1 MDGPSD
7 RASIADAGIPSVTT
21 FDSSAQRQDPETP
34 ESVLTRFG
42 IETLDENFTEFT
54 VVASMPVGHLTNPF
68 TGMPTIGPLAILVD
82 DVAGRANFYRRGSGQ
97 WTVSS
102 ELTVELSPDGIDS
115 LQSAP
120 DEPVVASSRPLGPH
134 GETLLAICTLS
145 HRGSTI
151 GGGTVRTVAITGGPD
166 GPIQRGPDA
175 LTRTPQT
182 TMAELMSADPLPT
195 EAERSEAS
203 NEPDSGT
210 YRLAQRPDSIINN
223 LIGIVH
229 GGVSSAGLELVAS
242 AAINHGQSTPLRS
255 ASIRV
260 NFLRPFFAGS
270 RSRYEGTA
278 LRIGRNS
285 AIGDAQAVGDDG
297 KVAILARVTGYR

>member
-1 MDGPSD
+1 MVGPSD
-7 RASIADAGIPSVTT
+7 ETAATDAGIQGVTAT
-21 FDSSAQRQDPETP
+21 DPPADMQDPETP

-42 IETLDENFTEFT
+42 ITTLDENFTEFT
-54 VVASMPVGHLTNPF
+54 VVASMPVGHLLNPF
-68 TGMPTIGPLAILVD
+68 TGMPTIGPLTILVD

-115 LQSAP
+115 LQDAP

-134 GETLLAICTLS
+134 GATLLSICTLS
-145 HRGSTI
+145 HRGRTI

-166 GPIQRGPDA
+166 GPIDRGPD
-175 LTRTPQT
+175 TVVRTPQT
-182 TMAELMSADPLPT
+182 SLADLMATEVLPT
-195 EAERSEAS
+195 E
-203 NEPDSGT
+203 SGT
-210 YRLAQRPDSIINN
+210 YLLAQRPDPIVNN

-242 AAINHGQSTPLRS
+242 AAINHEQAEPLRT

-260 NFLRPFFAGS
+260 NFLRPLFAGDQT
-270 RSRYEGTA
+270 RYEGTA

-297 KVAILARVTGYR
+297 KVAILARITGYR

>member
-1 MDGPSD
+1 MTTHD
-7 RASIADAGIPSVTT
+7 ASAEL
-21 FDSSAQRQDPETP
+21 QDPETP

-42 IETLDENFTEFT
+42 ITTLDENFTEFT
-54 VVASMPVGHLTNPF
+54 VVASMPVGRLVNPF
-68 TGMPTIGPLAILVD
+68 TGMPTVGPLAILVD
-82 DVAGRANFYRRGSGQ
+82 DVGGRANFYRRGAGQ

-115 LQSAP
+115 LHSAP

-134 GETLLAICTLS
+134 GATLLAICTLS

-166 GPIQRGPDA
+166 GPIQRGPD
-175 LTRTPQT
+175 LLDRTPQT
-182 TMAELMSADPLPT
+182 SLADLMATTPLPV
-195 EAERSEAS
+195 
-203 NEPDSGT
+203 EPDT
-210 YRLAQRPDSIINN
+210 YRLAQRPDPIINN

-242 AAINHGQSTPLRS
+242 AAINHGQADPLRT

-260 NFLRPFFAGS
+260 NFLRPFFAGTQ
-270 RSRYEGTA
+270 SRYEGRT
-278 LRIGRNS
+278 LRVGRNS

>member
-1 MDGPSD
+1 
-7 RASIADAGIPSVTT
+7 VTT
-21 FDSSAQRQDPETP
+21 PDPSADLQDPETP

-42 IETLDENFTEFT
+42 ITTLDENFTEFT
-54 VVASMPVGHLTNPF
+54 VVASMPVGRLVNPF
-68 TGMPTIGPLAILVD
+68 TGLPTVGPLAILVD
-82 DVAGRANFYRRGSGQ
+82 DVGGRANFYRRGAGQ

-115 LQSAP
+115 LLAAP

-134 GETLLAICTLS
+134 GATLLAICTLS

-166 GPIQRGPDA
+166 GPIQRGPDM
-175 LTRTPQT
+175 LVRTPQT
-182 TMAELMSADPLPT
+182 SLAELMSTTP
-195 EAERSEAS
+195 AEVES
-203 NEPDSGT
+203 DT
-210 YRLAQRPDSIINN
+210 YRLVQRPDSIINN

-242 AAINHGQSTPLRS
+242 AAINHGQADPLRT

-260 NFLRPFFAGS
+260 NFLRPFFAGAQ
-270 RSRYEGTA
+270 SRYEGTA
-278 LRIGRNS
+278 LRVGRNS
-285 AIGDAQAVGDDG
+285 AIGDARAVGDDG